1 MKKTAFIITLIM
13 LLFALFHIFVL
24 HDNGEFIE
32 GDLYD
37 EIISRGKIKVGVSKE
52 AKPFAYTNEKGE
64 IVGYDVDLAKYIAQ
78 YIVKNREAV
87 EIVPIATSD
96 RLIMASTGEV
106 DIVIST
112 LTITPQRE
120 ELVRFSIPYDVAG
133 QAVMVKTNSEIRSLS
148 DLNGQIVGVVFGTTA
163 EKNMPDLV
171 PTANLR
177 GFKTYKE
184 AYQALKAGHINAIT
198 SDDTILCGIAFN
210 DKDVKVLPKR
220 YSKEPYGIAFKKS
233 ASTIKLKEHLDFAI
247 EDLHQKNVIPRL
259 RRHWR
264 VGI

>member
-37 EIISRGKIKVGVSKE
+37 EILSRGKIKVGVSKE
-52 AKPFAYTNEKGE
+52 SKPFAYTNKKGE
-64 IVGYDVDLAKYIAQ
+64 LVGYDVDLAKYIAQ
-78 YIVKNREAV
+78 YILKNRNAV
-87 EIVPIATSD
+87 EIIPIATSE
-96 RLIMASTGEV
+96 RLIKASTGEV

-120 ELVRFSIPYDVAG
+120 ELVSFSIPYDVAG
-133 QAVMVKTNSEIRSLS
+133 QAVMVKANSEIRSLS
-148 DLNGQIVGVVFGTTA
+148 DLNGEIVGVVFGTTA

-177 GFKTYKE
+177 GFKTYKD
-184 AYQALKAGHINAIT
+184 AHQALKAGHINAIT
-198 SDDTILCGIAFN
+198 SDDTILSGIAFN
-210 DKDVKVLPKR
+210 DKEVKVLPKR
-220 YSKEPYGIAFKKS
+220 YSKEPYGIAFKKGD
-233 ASTIKLKEHLDFAI
+233 STIKLKEHLDFAI
-247 EDLHQKNVIPRL
+247 EDLHRKNVIPRL
-259 RRHWR
+259 RRHWK